1 MTRKELIYTLLRSE
15 KAPQEDNYLDYL
27 DKTTDSELKKR
38 IKHVRVLIAK
48 LGNILPKEN
57 KKKRK
62 DEDITTSEMNCT
74 SQKVKILQEQRE
86 KEQLLIL
93 LIQRDLEKE
102 QKYHSSAHHDQTYYG
117 IKDIEHLFNETIDD
131 TTNQFQ

>member
-1 MTRKELIYTLLRSE
+1 MTTKELIYTLLRSE

-93 LIQRDLEKE
+93 LIQRDLEKK

>member
-1 MTRKELIYTLLRSE
+1 MTREELIYTLLRSE

-74 SQKVKILQEQRE
+74 S
-86 KEQLLIL
+86 
-93 LIQRDLEKE
+93 
-102 QKYHSSAHHDQTYYG
+102 
-117 IKDIEHLFNETIDD
+117 
-131 TTNQFQ
+131 

>member
-1 MTRKELIYTLLRSE
+1 MTREELIYTLLRSE

-27 DKTTDSELKKR
+27 DKTTDNVFKKR

-74 SQKVKILQEQRE
+74 S
-86 KEQLLIL
+86 
-93 LIQRDLEKE
+93 
-102 QKYHSSAHHDQTYYG
+102 
-117 IKDIEHLFNETIDD
+117 
-131 TTNQFQ
+131 